1 MQVLETNK
9 ERNTIA
15 LFTNYLHEKDA
26 SVNNVA
32 KALKQMNRDDALQI
46 LLDAVPGE
54 WCPVLNMT

>member
-1 MQVLETNK
+1 MQVLETSK
-9 ERNTIA
+9 DRNTLA
-15 LFTNYLHEKDA
+15 LFANYMHKKDA

-54 WCPVLNMT
+54 WCPVLNTT